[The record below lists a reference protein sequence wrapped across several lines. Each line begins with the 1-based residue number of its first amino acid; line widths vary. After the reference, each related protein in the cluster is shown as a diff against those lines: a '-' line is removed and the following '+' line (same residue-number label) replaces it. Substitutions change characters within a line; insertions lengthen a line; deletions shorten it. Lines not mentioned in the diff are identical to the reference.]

1 MSFKSL
7 PTFGADGLPG
17 AYNTTLAILGAPFSP
32 VDLPGLTLWLDASDA
47 DTITKDGSDLV
58 SAWND
63 KSGNARNFTYVSGT
77 KPTWQSAQLNGN
89 PGILFNGSSTRLEH
103 SGANVLST
111 AAASYIITVFQ
122 RTGYVEQ
129 YPRLLNLTTNDVNK
143 PFSITF
149 TYSGDTNYSPIAIS
163 SGDYKKFRINGSDTQ
178 IDTNPHVMVVTYNG
192 GGVAT
197 GTNWDLDLDWVD
209 QPFYNTAPGT
219 TSNAAAIST
228 IGCTE
233 WTSTS
238 RIQHFQGRVYEVMA
252 GIGALSES
260 DIASLNSY
268 ITAKWGL

>member
-1 MSFKSL
+1 MRRVMQKIRRGVIASTATAFDPL
-7 PTFGADGLPG
+7 T
-17 AYNTTLAILGAPFSP
+17 
-32 VDLPGLTLWLDASDA
+32 LPGLTLWLDSADS

-58 SAWND
+58 SQWDD
-63 KSGNARNFTYVSGT
+63 KSGNSRNFTASGAVR
-77 KPTWQSAQLNGN
+77 PTWQSAQLNSN
-89 PGILFNGSSTRLEH
+89 PGIYFGGGQHLEH

-238 RIQHFQGRVYEVMA
+238 RIQHFQGRVYEVIA
-252 GIGALSES
+252 GIGTLTSDNLTSLS
-260 DIASLNSY
+260 SY
-268 ITAKWGL
+268 INGKWAL